1 VAAAGQDNLNAEE
14 LELMMISMD
23 MTIISDDYPK
33 ILGCNL
39 KNPSSDQTVSSF
51 NRVRLQVFNA
61 AVTSHRHRVSN
72 HWHWPGSDAVAA
84 PHDQSPPTASLTFIL
99 RLVGTQP
106 ASWQPTVTI
115 VTVVARLTAAKNHS
129 NLKLC

>member
-1 VAAAGQDNLNAEE
+1 VAAAGQDNPNAKE

-33 ILGCNL
+33 IRGGNL
-39 KNPSSDQTVSSF
+39 KNPSSDQGQGRLGLFQVSTVSGFSY
-51 NRVRLQVFNA
+51 A
-61 AVTSHRHRVSN
+61 AVTSHRHSVSN

-84 PHDQSPPTASLTFIL
+84 PHDPSPPTASLTFIL

-106 ASWQPTVTI
+106 AGGQPTVTI
-115 VTVVARLTAAKNHS
+115 VTVMAKNHS